1 MAKQRI
7 KIGKWKTVFKGFF
20 HTIKQA
26 PAKYPDGRVK
36 IWERSFRI
44 PTVAILAFNKDGK
57 FLLIREFQDDNQ
69 KYEWRVPAGR
79 VEYSNLTIKQ
89 HAQKE
94 LREETGFSG
103 GKLKK
108 FMTWHSGGWDLH
120 VFWATDLKNNPL
132 ANDEYE
138 DIRVYFLP
146 LSKVYQMC
154 LKGKINNAH
163 IIASIILLYD
173 QIKKGKIKI

>member
-26 PAKYPDGRVK
+26 PAKYPDGPVK

-44 PTVAILAFNKDGK
+44 PTVAILAFNKAGK
-57 FLLIREFQDDNQ
+57 FLLIREFQNDYQ
-69 KYEWRVPAGR
+69 KYEWCVPGGR
-79 VEYSNLTIKQ
+79 VDHPGLTIKQ
-89 HAQKE
+89 HAQRE
-94 LREETGFSG
+94 LKEETGFSA
-103 GKLKK
+103 GKLRRLMVWK
-108 FMTWHSGGWDLH
+108 TGGWDFH
-120 VFWATDLKNNPL
+120 VFLATELKNNTL

-138 DIRVYFLP
+138 DIRVFFLP
-146 LSKVYQMC
+146 FSKIYQMC
-154 LKGKINNAH
+154 LNGKIKNAH
-163 IIASIILLYD
+163 IIASIILLYH